1 MGPCE
6 PGEFRIWRLDQV
18 PVIVCP
24 PEIDIANT
32 DAFAAALAAAEQAAA
47 EQAAAEQSPAGQAPA
62 EQAAATVVI
71 DLTATTFCDCS
82 GLRVLGPAQ
91 ERIAARGGRLRLVTT
106 SGVIQLLLAMTGLE
120 ASIPQHSTVADA
132 VLAARAGQDRSEPP
146 VPH

>member
-47 EQAAAEQSPAGQAPA
+47 EQAAA
-62 EQAAATVVI
+62 TVVV
-71 DLTATTFCDCS
+71 DLTATTFCDGS

-91 ERIAARGGRLRLVTT
+91 QRIAARGGRVRLVTT

-120 ASIPQHSTVADA
+120 ASIPQHGTVAGA
-132 VLAARAGQDRSEPP
+132 VLAARAGRDRSEPP

>member
-1 MGPCE
+1 MSPCE
-6 PGEFRIWRLDQV
+6 PGDFRIWRLDQV

-24 PEIDIANT
+24 PEIDIAST

-47 EQAAAEQSPAGQAPA
+47 
-62 EQAAATVVI
+62 TVVV

-106 SGVIQLLLAMTGLE
+106 SAVIQLLLAMTGLE
-120 ASIPQHSTVADA
+120 AGIPQHSMVADA
-132 VLAARAGQDRSEPP
+132 VLAARAGQESSEPP

>member
-6 PGEFRIWRLDQV
+6 PGEFRIWWLDQV

-32 DAFAAALAAAEQAAA
+32 DAFAAALTAAEQAAT
-47 EQAAAEQSPAGQAPA
+47 EQAAT
-62 EQAAATVVI
+62 EQAAATVVV
-71 DLTATTFCDCS
+71 DLTATAFCDCS

-91 ERIAARGGRLRLVTT
+91 ERIAARGGRMRLVTT

-132 VLAARAGQDRSEPP
+132 VLAARAGRDRSEPP

>member
-1 MGPCE
+1 MGLCE

-47 EQAAAEQSPAGQAPA
+47 
-62 EQAAATVVI
+62 TVVI

-91 ERIAARGGRLRLVTT
+91 ERIAARGGRVRLVTT

-120 ASIPQHSTVADA
+120 ASLPQHSTVADA

-146 VPH
+146 VPQ

>member
-1 MGPCE
+1 MCPCE

-24 PEIDIANT
+24 AEIDIANT

-47 EQAAAEQSPAGQAPA
+47 
-62 EQAAATVVI
+62 TVVV

-91 ERIAARGGRLRLVTT
+91 ERIAARGGRVRLVTT

-120 ASIPQHSTVADA
+120 ASIPRHSTVAGA
-132 VLAARAGQDRSEPP
+132 VLAARAGRDRSEPP

>member
-1 MGPCE
+1 MCPCE

-24 PEIDIANT
+24 AEIDIANT

-47 EQAAAEQSPAGQAPA
+47 
-62 EQAAATVVI
+62 TVVV
-71 DLTATTFCDCS
+71 DLTATAFCDCS

-91 ERIAARGGRLRLVTT
+91 ERIAARGGRVRLVTT

-120 ASIPQHSTVADA
+120 ASIPQHSTVAGA
-132 VLAARAGQDRSEPP
+132 VLAARAGRDRSEPP

>member
-47 EQAAAEQSPAGQAPA
+47 EHAAA
-62 EQAAATVVI
+62 EQAAATVVV

-91 ERIAARGGRLRLVTT
+91 DRIAAQGGRLRLVTT

-120 ASIPQHSTVADA
+120 ASIPQHGTVADA
-132 VLAARAGQDRSEPP
+132 VLAARAGRDRSEPP